1 MIWAIALGMQ
11 EQEHV
16 HSQIRDAGSESQK
29 WYFIF
34 ASKAN
39 HDNT

>member
-39 HDNT
+39 LGNT